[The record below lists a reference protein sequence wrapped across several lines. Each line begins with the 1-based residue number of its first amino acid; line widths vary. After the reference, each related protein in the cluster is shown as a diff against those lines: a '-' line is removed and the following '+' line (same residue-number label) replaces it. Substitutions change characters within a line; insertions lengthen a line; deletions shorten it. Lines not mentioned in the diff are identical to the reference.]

1 MSSPSID
8 SSTSHSLLRRA
19 FSATVA
25 GNPVMNSSRV
35 TWALVLFVSLALGA
49 ACRSAEPQPEPSPA
63 DAAKPA
69 PIAPAPGPGPSA
81 ARTDDTPQS
90 QAQGPGFQEQTQE
103 ARLRQER
110 NAFLVDRHV
119 TNARRWLSAG
129 ALEQARDE
137 VEAAM
142 KLAPADPTVLQLRNE
157 IASLLGEKGPS
168 MGVSLDEIET
178 RERLR
183 ADKARMEAEQGLLRG
198 RELAAMKEFD
208 RSLSEI
214 DHVSDLIRWS
224 PYATEWA
231 DLANQAKEL
240 RARVESEKKADEELR
255 RREREQQALVKMRD
269 EEAAAKARRAE
280 AIAAKLTMALD
291 AFNANDYRGARQI
304 AESVLAEDPRN
315 ERAQDLRDAAE
326 NAEEK
331 RVDDNFLR
339 ARREAYR
346 RLKRDDLETRT
357 MYTATLTLP
366 SAEFWDTISKLRD
379 PKVNLEVVEGESEDS
394 RIVREML
401 RTKTIPSVKIE
412 GETSLEA
419 VIGYLRNATGIP
431 MQVSPAANE
440 KVAGGTTFRIEL
452 PHQIKAEAA
461 LKLVLA
467 SAPDLTYVIKEGIVL
482 ITTTEQALGSPI
494 TRAHDV
500 SDLIFGLTNFQG
512 PRLNQLS
519 LPGGA
524 RRGGGGGGGGEEN
537 VYGAV
542 LDRVVPIPAEEIT
555 NLIKE
560 TIAPGTW
567 EQQGVKIDQYQGQLI
582 VTHSL
587 EVQRQIYTF
596 LADLRRYSSSLVT
609 IEARFLTV
617 SENFLQVIGVD
628 WRGLPQNFDDVTNGL
643 KDNASAGLD
652 NNGTGIPSNAGGT
665 PSAGA
670 FFDNG
675 TDGSVMIRTENLFGR
690 NIGSK
695 LTETGGLALEV
706 TILKGS
712 QASMILRAVEK
723 NLDVHEVNAQMLS
736 VAAGQ
741 RSYITVVNQQSYI
754 ADYDVEVA
762 QASFIAEPKIGILQS
777 GVVLDVKPIIHY
789 DRKYMTLELQP
800 TVARVVS
807 LTDFTTTLGG
817 LAGAVTFQLPQLLV
831 QSAFTTAVVPDGGAV
846 LIGGLKT
853 LREVEARAEV
863 PWLGRLPI
871 VGFFFKKEGYDS
883 ENENL
888 MILIRAQIADAR
900 EAMRKFEASQK
911 R

>member
-1 MSSPSID
+1 
-8 SSTSHSLLRRA
+8 
-19 FSATVA
+19 
-25 GNPVMNSSRV
+25 
-35 TWALVLFVSLALGA
+35 
-49 ACRSAEPQPEPSPA
+49 
-63 DAAKPA
+63 
-69 PIAPAPGPGPSA
+69 
-81 ARTDDTPQS
+81 
-90 QAQGPGFQEQTQE
+90 
-103 ARLRQER
+103 
-110 NAFLVDRHV
+110 
-119 TNARRWLSAG
+119 
-129 ALEQARDE
+129 
-137 VEAAM
+137 
-142 KLAPADPTVLQLRNE
+142 
-157 IASLLGEKGPS
+157 
-168 MGVSLDEIET
+168 
-178 RERLR
+178 
-183 ADKARMEAEQGLLRG
+183 
-198 RELAAMKEFD
+198 
-208 RSLSEI
+208 
-214 DHVSDLIRWS
+214 
-224 PYATEWA
+224 
-231 DLANQAKEL
+231 
-240 RARVESEKKADEELR
+240 
-255 RREREQQALVKMRD
+255 
-269 EEAAAKARRAE
+269 
-280 AIAAKLTMALD
+280 
-291 AFNANDYRGARQI
+291 
-304 AESVLAEDPRN
+304 
-315 ERAQDLRDAAE
+315 
-326 NAEEK
+326 
-331 RVDDNFLR
+331 
-339 ARREAYR
+339 
-346 RLKRDDLETRT
+346 
-357 MYTATLTLP
+357 MYTATHTLP

-524 RRGGGGGGGGEEN
+524 RRGGGGGGEEN

-609 IEARFLTV
+609 IEARFLTI
-617 SENFLQVIGVD
+617 SENFLQSIGVD
-628 WRGLPQNFDDVTNGL
+628 WRGLPNQFDDVTNGL
-643 KDNASAGLD
+643 KDNASAALD
-652 NNGTGIPSNAGGT
+652 NNGPGLPTGAGAT
-665 PSAGA
+665 PSAGG

-675 TDGSVMIRTENLFGR
+675 SNGSVLIRSENLFDVPLGK
-690 NIGSK
+690 N
-695 LTETGGLALEV
+695 LNENGGLALQV
-706 TILKGS
+706 TFLKGD
-712 QASMILRAVEK
+712 QYSMIIKAVEK
-723 NLDVHEVNAQMLS
+723 NLDVHEVNAQILS
-736 VAAGQ
+736 VANSQ

-883 ENENL
+883 
-888 MILIRAQIADAR
+888 
-900 EAMRKFEASQK
+900 
-911 R
+911 